1 MLNLFNKKIKSTV
14 NLLGNKDYIVNDY
27 TLKNSKIRNEVLFW
41 SNADLEKKSLNKTRH
56 FPPATKEWFNSIYSF
71 NKNNSKS
78 LIVADKLVKD
88 LFFFYFN
95 LGSKYIKR
103 FRKKFTRKFLRR
115 FTIKWKFIPK
125 YILRYSANKTFV
137 SRAEIKHNNEKV
149 IITVF
154 TFNKVRNYLLK
165 KTLKKKKIQKYLW
178 KLFFKL
184 FKKVNRINNLIVK
197 LQSFRLNS
205 LKKNISLKKFFF
217 KDIVFAARKKNN
229 IINTK
234 KLFFSS
240 YFYKNLNLS
249 PLGLGL
255 SSLLSKIY
263 NKKIELNIVNLKA
276 IYLNSDI
283 LSDIVVLKLEN
294 NKNKLYFLLNRILD
308 FAKITP
314 LSIVILTKDI
324 VDNASFLKG
333 KKKENILN
341 TIKHKAITGV
351 RLESSGRLTRRK
363 TASRAVFKVRYKGNL
378 KDIRSSFKNERS
390 VMLRGHFKP
399 NLQYTNVNSET
410 RIGSFGLK
418 GWVSSF

>member
-154 TFNKVRNYLLK
+154 TFNKVSLFQVCLK
-165 KTLKKKKIQKYLW
+165 L
-178 KLFFKL
+178 KLFMW
-184 FKKVNRINNLIVK
+184 RI
-197 LQSFRLNS
+197 
-205 LKKNISLKKFFF
+205 
-217 KDIVFAARKKNN
+217 
-229 IINTK
+229 
-234 KLFFSS
+234 
-240 YFYKNLNLS
+240 
-249 PLGLGL
+249 
-255 SSLLSKIY
+255 
-263 NKKIELNIVNLKA
+263 
-276 IYLNSDI
+276 
-283 LSDIVVLKLEN
+283 
-294 NKNKLYFLLNRILD
+294 RI
-308 FAKITP
+308 AHI
-314 LSIVILTKDI
+314 
-324 VDNASFLKG
+324 
-333 KKKENILN
+333 
-341 TIKHKAITGV
+341 
-351 RLESSGRLTRRK
+351 
-363 TASRAVFKVRYKGNL
+363 
-378 KDIRSSFKNERS
+378 
-390 VMLRGHFKP
+390 
-399 NLQYTNVNSET
+399 
-410 RIGSFGLK
+410 
-418 GWVSSF
+418 